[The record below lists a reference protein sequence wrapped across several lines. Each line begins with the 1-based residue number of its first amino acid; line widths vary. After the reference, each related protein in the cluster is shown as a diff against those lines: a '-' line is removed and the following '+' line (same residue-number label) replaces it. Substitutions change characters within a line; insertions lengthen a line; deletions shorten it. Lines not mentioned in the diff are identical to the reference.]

1 MSEDET
7 MAQPENNKI
16 ALERLVD
23 ELMKDTPNSQTVKQL
38 SKSLGLTYSVDP
50 MTQMN
55 TVLHSMNE
63 VYLKTSGRKDL
74 ER

>member
-1 MSEDET
+1 

-23 ELMKDTPNSQTVKQL
+23 ELMKETPNRQTVKQL
-38 SKSLGLTYSVDP
+38 SKSLGISYSVDP
-50 MTQMN
+50 VTQMN

>member
-1 MSEDET
+1 
-7 MAQPENNKI
+7 MAQPENNKM

-23 ELMKDTPNSQTVKQL
+23 ELMKDDPNRQLVKQL
-38 SKSLGLTYSVDP
+38 SKSLGLSYSVEP
-50 MTQMN
+50 LTQMN

-63 VYLKTSGRKDL
+63 VYLKNPRRKDL

>member
-1 MSEDET
+1 MVQ
-7 MAQPENNKI
+7 AENNKI

-23 ELMKDTPNSQTVKQL
+23 ELMKDDPNTQTVKQL
-38 SKSLGLTYSVDP
+38 SKSLGLSYSVDP

-63 VYLKTSGRKDL
+63 VFLKNPRRKDL

>member
-1 MSEDET
+1 
-7 MAQPENNKI
+7 MAQPENNKM

-23 ELMKDTPNSQTVKQL
+23 ELMKDDPNRQLVKQL
-38 SKSLGLTYSVDP
+38 SKSLGLSYSVDP
-50 MTQMN
+50 LTQMN

-63 VYLKTSGRKDL
+63 VYLKTPRRKDL

>member
-1 MSEDET
+1 

-23 ELMKDTPNSQTVKQL
+23 ELMKDTPNNQTVKQL
-38 SKSLGLTYSVDP
+38 SKSLGITYSVDP
-50 MTQMN
+50 MTQMS

>member
-1 MSEDET
+1 

-23 ELMKDTPNSQTVKQL
+23 ELMKETPNRQMVKQL
-38 SKSLGLTYSVDP
+38 SKSLGISYSVDP
-50 MTQMN
+50 VTQMN

>member
-1 MSEDET
+1 
-7 MAQPENNKI
+7 MAQPEKNKI

-23 ELMKDTPNSQTVKQL
+23 ELMKDTPNRQTVKQL

-50 MTQMN
+50 VTQMN